1 MANIIGRNITYLYT
15 KGKSRFYKRNKN
27 LWAFGE
33 WFGTRCCDNSLYLAN
48 HIAQNHP
55 EIEVVWVSK
64 KNADTSLL
72 LPSIRRVEMD
82 TPQAQEVLCHAGVA
96 IMNQGD
102 VDFTDKGHFLY
113 DGALT
118 VNLWHGVPW
127 KQIGT
132 DMYLASGLLKKLY
145 GHYSL
150 FLRKTDLYLATS
162 DDFSQILQE
171 KYFAKKDGVILS
183 GYPRNSI
190 FYSPEMVAGCREKA
204 MKQLQASNPSFDSS
218 VKIITYMPT
227 FRDNTQE
234 VFSFNQLENDQRLRE
249 LLERHNAVVVQ
260 RAHFVTNQR
269 GTAQGDGGY
278 ERITSLDGITSQ
290 ELLAASD
297 MLITD
302 YSSCFFD
309 FLMLD
314 RPIIH
319 HIYDYEY
326 YANEDRGLYYKKEE
340 VVCGD
345 ASQTVDELL
354 AYMDSNLA
362 DPEKEAQ
369 LREHRRQKFMTYECA
384 DSCEKIYEAI
394 QKRVK

>member
-1 MANIIGRNITYLYT
+1 MANIITRNIGWLCS
-15 KGKSRFYKRNKN
+15 KAKSHLYKRDNR
-27 LWAFGE
+27 LWVFGE
-33 WFGTRCCDNSLYLAN
+33 WFGNRCCDNALYLAN
-48 HIAQNHP
+48 HLAQHHSELDLVWIAK
-55 EIEVVWVSK
+55 SS
-64 KNADTSLL
+64 ADTSLL
-72 LPSIRRVEMD
+72 HPNVRRVEMG
-82 TPQAQEVLCHAGVA
+82 TPEALEVLHRAGVA
-96 IMNQGD
+96 VMNQGSN
-102 VDFTDKGHFLY
+102 DFAAETNY
-113 DGALT
+113 YIDGAVN

-127 KQIGT
+127 KQIGI
-132 DMYLASGLLKKLY
+132 DVLHADSGLKKLY
-145 GHYSL
+145 GYYLHIL
-150 FLRKTDLYLATS
+150 QRADLYLATS
-162 DDFSQILQE
+162 DDFKDIFHK

-190 FYSPEMVAGCREKA
+190 FYDEQTVAGCREKA
-204 MKQLQASNPSFDSS
+204 LKQLQAANPSLDSD

-234 VFSFNQLENDQRLRE
+234 VFSFDQLANDQRLRE
-249 LLERHNAVVVQ
+249 MLHKHNAVIVQ

-269 GTAQGDGGY
+269 GTTQADGGF

-319 HIYDYEY
+319 HLYDYAY

-345 ASQTVDELL
+345 VSQNVDELL
-354 AYMDSNLA
+354 DHMETNLSE
-362 DPEKEAQ
+362 PGKEAQ
-369 LREHRRQKFMTYECA
+369 LRLARKEKFMTYECA
-384 DSCEKIYEAI
+384 DCCEKIYEAI